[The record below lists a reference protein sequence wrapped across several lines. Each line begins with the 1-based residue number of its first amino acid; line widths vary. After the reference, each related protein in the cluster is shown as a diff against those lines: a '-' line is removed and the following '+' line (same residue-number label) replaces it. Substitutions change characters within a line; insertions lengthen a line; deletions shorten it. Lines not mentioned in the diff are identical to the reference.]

1 MPPVAPLVCMQV
13 RKSIK
18 GTPADTMS
26 DADLIA
32 ALGARSVAICAGP
45 SIPLYSGRTDAVE
58 ADPTGRLPDENA
70 PVSELKAN
78 FARQGFSV
86 REFICLC
93 GAHTLGS
100 KGFGD
105 PATFDNA
112 YFVALLRK
120 PWLDRL
126 DPMADMIGLN
136 SDHVLPEDPEC
147 IEWIKL
153 YAKDQAQFHADFVS
167 AYSKI
172 TTLGYA

>member
-1 MPPVAPLVCMQV
+1 M
-13 RKSIK
+13 RKGIK
-18 GTPADTMS
+18 GTAAENLSNADI
-26 DADLIA
+26 IA
-32 ALGARSVAICAGP
+32 ALGAQSVAICAGP
-45 SIPLYSGRTDAVE
+45 NMPLYSGRTDATQ

-70 PVSELKAN
+70 AVSELKAV

-86 REFICLC
+86 REFVCLC

-112 YFVALLRK
+112 YFIALLRK

-136 SDHVLPEDPEC
+136 SDRVLPEDPEC
-147 IEWIKL
+147 VEWIQL
-153 YAKDQAQFHADFVS
+153 YAKDQALFKADFVD
-167 AYSKI
+167 AYAKI
-172 TTLGYA
+172 TTLGYV

>member
-1 MPPVAPLVCMQV
+1 MQV
-13 RKSIK
+13 RKSIL
-18 GTPADTMS
+18 GTPADSMS
-26 DADLIA
+26 DSDIIA
-32 ALGARSVAICAGP
+32 AIGARSVAICAGP
-45 SIPLYSGRTDAVE
+45 TIPLYTGRIDATDA
-58 ADPTGRLPDENA
+58 DPSGRLPDENA
-70 PVSELKAN
+70 PASELKAN

-86 REFICLC
+86 REFVCLC

-112 YFVALLRK
+112 YFIALLRK
-120 PWLDRL
+120 PWLDRF

-147 IEWIKL
+147 EEWIKL
-153 YAKDQAQFHADFVS
+153 YAKDQSQFHADFVK
-167 AYSKI
+167 AYTKI